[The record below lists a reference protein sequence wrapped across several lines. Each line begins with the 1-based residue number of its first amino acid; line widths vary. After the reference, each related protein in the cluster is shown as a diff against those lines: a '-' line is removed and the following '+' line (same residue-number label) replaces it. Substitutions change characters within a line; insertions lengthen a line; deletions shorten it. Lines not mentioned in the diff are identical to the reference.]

1 MANVNHTKE
10 FLERHERLLK
20 ERAELKER
28 RKQEKIERWKV
39 RREETH
45 QKRLERKRKRYQE
58 LKESGGEKYQQYLD
72 QQAEY
77 RKKRNEQK
85 EKENDEY
92 FNGWAKK
99 VESLKDM
106 RGYFYVDKEGNV
118 YNQNRR
124 KMFQRKHPQNGYS
137 QLSNG
142 KLVHRLVWEVW
153 NGEIPKGME
162 IDHINCVRDDNRL
175 ENLRICTHKENCNNP
190 ISKINYSRHNKEVD
204 RSYLKKY
211 WAERKKK

>member
-1 MANVNHTKE
+1 MVNHTQE
-10 FLERHERLLK
+10 FLERHERLLR

-28 RKQEKIERWKV
+28 KKQEKIERWKV

-45 QKRLERKRKRYQE
+45 QKRLQRKRDEYAKM
-58 LKESGGEKYQQYLD
+58 KEMGDERYQQYLD

-77 RKKRNEQK
+77 RKKRNKQK

-92 FNGWAKK
+92 FEGWAKK
-99 VESLKDM
+99 VESLPKM
-106 RGYFYVDKEGNV
+106 KGYFYVDKEGNV

-124 KMFQRKHPQNGYS
+124 KMFQRNDSNGYT

-142 KLVHRLVWEVW
+142 NLVHRLVWETW
-153 NGEIPKGME
+153 NGKIPNGLE

-175 ENLRICTHKENCNNP
+175 ENLRVCTHKENCNNP
-190 ISKINYSRHNKEVD
+190 ISIENYSRHNKTVD
-204 RSYLKKY
+204 RSYLKDY
-211 WAERKKK
+211 WDNLKKNK